1 MTHRMCWYLWVNLVK
16 WPSFLSTNCEITHVR
31 LKARA
36 HTCTRAHA
44 HTHFS
49 VCCSVLLS
57 WKALHYLTIM
67 HANYFEQRNWR
78 WLIASLDISTCA
90 MKIRM
95 RRKGTFWGH
104 LVQLLNTVLKR
115 KESFSATINVISKPN
130 PILHWNA
137 WRPDKKDVNTLDSS
151 SKNGNCIPPAPFLW
165 AASNSLAH
173 SSSRSS
179 RANVSV
185 QWIGLDIFSM

>member
-36 HTCTRAHA
+36 HT

-67 HANYFEQRNWR
+67 HTNYFDKEIGGDSLQALTYLRAVWR
-78 WLIASLDISTCA
+78 LGWEEN
-90 MKIRM
+90 M
-95 RRKGTFWGH
+95 
-104 LVQLLNTVLKR
+104 VLKH

-137 WRPDKKDVNTLDSS
+137 WRSDKKDLSTLDSS
-151 SKNGNCIPPAPFLW
+151 SKNANCIHPAPFLW

-173 SSSRSS
+173 FEFKVQQDQCIHSMDRTGYILYV
-179 RANVSV
+179 RDTSV
-185 QWIGLDIFSM
+185 PI